1 MLLEEAE
8 AALGAFLAPLPVGA
22 FLDETLRGGFQVIP
36 HDGDASRLDLLGG
49 EPAAALAGAYQLA
62 DRLTFHSANATGP
75 APSLAGVRDATDFR
89 GRIEAFHALNYS
101 VRFPDLRPLSPAL
114 ERVCR
119 AIEALLHQ
127 PVTASAFWSRGGMR
141 APVHYDDHDLIVLQ
155 LRGTKRWFLTET
167 PSALPNAWKQ
177 VGAGAPELGPHRV
190 ADLTPGDRLY
200 LPRGTAHTV
209 DSTEESLHLAIG
221 FTPLTLREAVMAALD
236 QLSDLEAPL
245 RMTVGG
251 RLAPLLRGGG
261 AEQLGPPVAE
271 AAARLASAARA
282 PGFVA
287 AALQRRSARAVGALD
302 ALPRP
307 TAVAALS
314 LDTVLRQAEGA
325 VCHLTGEGES
335 IDFAYPGG
343 RLAIHRGAQAAVVY
357 VAATARFRVLDLPG
371 EIGDDVRLALCT
383 RFVEVGFLELA

>member
-1 MLLEEAE
+1 MRPEEAE
-8 AALGAFLAPLPVGA
+8 AELGAFLAPMTA
-22 FLDETLRGGFQVIP
+22 ATFLDEALQGGFRVIA
-36 HDGDASRLDLLGG
+36 HDGDPVRLRLLGG
-49 EPAAALAGAYQLA
+49 EPAAALAGAHHLA
-62 DRLTFHSANATGP
+62 DRLTYHSANATGP
-75 APSLAGVRDATDFR
+75 APSLAGVTDAADFR
-89 GRIEAFHALNYS
+89 GRIEAFHARNYS
-101 VRFPDLRPLSPAL
+101 VRFPDLRPLCPQL

-155 LRGTKRWFLTET
+155 LHGSKRWFVTET
-167 PSALPNAWKQ
+167 PSILPNPWKQ
-177 VGAGAPELGPHRV
+177 PGAPELGPHRV
-190 ADLTPGDRLY
+190 VDLSPGDRLY

-251 RLAPLLRGGG
+251 RLAPMLRGRG
-261 AEQLGPPVAE
+261 AEPLAAPVAE
-271 AAARLASAARA
+271 ATARLAAAVRA
-282 PGFVA
+282 PGFVD
-287 AALQRRSARAVGALD
+287 AALQRRSARAVAALA

-307 TAVAALS
+307 QAVPALS
-314 LDTVLRQAEGA
+314 LDTVLGQAEGA
-325 VCHLTGEGES
+325 VCHLTREGDS

-343 RLAIHRGAQAAVVY
+343 RLAIHRGALAAVVF
-357 VAATARFRVLDLPG
+357 VAGQARFAVRDLPG
-371 EIGDDVRLALCT
+371 EIGDDVRLALCA
-383 RFVEVGFLELA
+383 RFVEVGFLEVG